1 MRAPVALRYVLIQVP
16 EALLVAIAL
25 YVVVSAGWIG
35 GWTGGAIFGLWLVKD
50 AVLYPLYRHALR
62 DDVPTGVA
70 ALVGRQAVAL
80 EPLDPTGHVRVHG
93 ERWRA
98 RTVRSVTVGAGE
110 EVRIVAAEGF
120 VLIVEAEHL
129 ERSSIGGDY

>member
-16 EALLVAIAL
+16 EALLVAIVL
-25 YVVVSAGWIG
+25 YVVVSAGWVDGWVG
-35 GWTGGAIFGLWLVKD
+35 GGIFGLWLLKD
-50 AVLYPLYRHALR
+50 AALYPLYRHALR

-70 ALVGRQAVAL
+70 ALVGRQAVTL
-80 EPLDPTGHVRVHG
+80 EPLDPTGHVRVDG

-98 RTVRSVTVGAGE
+98 RTVERATVGAGE

-120 VLIVEAEHL
+120 VLIVEAAGL
-129 ERSSIGGDY
+129 GWAGNAGN